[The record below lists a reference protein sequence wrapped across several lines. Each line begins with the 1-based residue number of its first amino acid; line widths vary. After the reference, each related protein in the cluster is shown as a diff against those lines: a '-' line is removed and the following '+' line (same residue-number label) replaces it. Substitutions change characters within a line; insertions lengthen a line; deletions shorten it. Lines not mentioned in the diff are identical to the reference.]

1 MSENKVFM
9 DADEFKGIV
18 SDIRNAAND
27 LLLSEEPFGNVAALK
42 TLASGSEI
50 IETLMQVYRNS
61 DIYRSEASRSLPKG
75 LLTLCESMK
84 NVDEAAV
91 ESINVERNIGGNKR

>member
-1 MSENKVFM
+1 MSDNKVFM

-18 SDIRNAAND
+18 SDIKSAAND
-27 LLLSEEPFGNVAALK
+27 LILSEEPFGNVSALK

-50 IETLMQVYRNS
+50 IETLVEVYRNS
-61 DIYRSEASRSLPKG
+61 DVYRAEVSRSLPKG

-84 NVDEAAV
+84 NVDKAAV
-91 ESINVERNIGGNKR
+91 EGINVERKIGGK